1 MEKDIYLIVDNA
13 YGAPFPNILFQP
25 TKTVWNE
32 RTVHAFSLSKLGLP
46 ATRTGIVV
54 GPKEIIQRLGAM
66 NAVMALASTSM
77 GQALTEP
84 LFANDEVLRLSQEVI
99 QPYYARCREHAQ
111 DCLSRSIPDHIDYHV
126 HEPEGAFFLWLWL
139 RGLPIHARELYER
152 LKRRNVLV
160 VPGHYFYPG
169 YDEPWKH
176 KEECLRIS
184 YVQKPEAVQR
194 GIAILGEEV
203 KRAYAAG

>member
-1 MEKDIYLIVDNA
+1 LEKDIYLIVDNA

-139 RGLPIHARELYER
+139 RGSPSTRVSCTKGSSVETCWSCPAIISIPATMSLGNTRKNAFASPTCRNP
-152 LKRRNVLV
+152 KR
-160 VPGHYFYPG
+160 
-169 YDEPWKH
+169 
-176 KEECLRIS
+176 S
-184 YVQKPEAVQR
+184 SEASR
-194 GIAILGEEV
+194 SWA
-203 KRAYAAG
+203 KK